1 MIIKYID
8 LFAGIGGMRLGFEKA
23 CQRMGLKAECVLA
36 SEIKRTAI
44 QAYEDN
50 FNEEVKGD
58 ITQIPACKIPEFN
71 YLLAGFPCQSFST
84 AGKREG
90 FSDTRGTL
98 FFEIEEILD
107 YHRPDGFLLENVDN
121 LVNHDKGKTLEIIE
135 RKLSSLGYYV
145 AWGVFNAKFFGVA
158 QERKRI
164 YIVGTKKAPVPL
176 QDLHLVIERRDKQ
189 TKLKDIL
196 QTGLPVLEDKFS
208 QNLVS
213 KIPITQL
220 PGKAIKDKRGGKNNI
235 HSWEL
240 DWKGETTE
248 EQKEIMNTL
257 LKNRRWKKWAD
268 RKGIKWMDGMPLTL
282 EEIETFYGEIEK
294 KVEISDSRSLKQ
306 KLDDL
311 VNKGYLRLEHPKD
324 EIIEEKDG
332 EFVKKRVFREDL
344 PKGYNIVT
352 GKLSFPISKILD
364 QEDIAPALVATDMDK
379 LAVVDGEG
387 VRQLSVREGLR
398 LFGFPEDYR
407 LDLNPKKV
415 YDLLGNTVVV
425 PVIEEV
431 SLKILE
437 AGLKKY
443 SSLSFQRE
451 LPVCS

>member
-398 LFGFPEDYR
+398 LFGVPEDYR